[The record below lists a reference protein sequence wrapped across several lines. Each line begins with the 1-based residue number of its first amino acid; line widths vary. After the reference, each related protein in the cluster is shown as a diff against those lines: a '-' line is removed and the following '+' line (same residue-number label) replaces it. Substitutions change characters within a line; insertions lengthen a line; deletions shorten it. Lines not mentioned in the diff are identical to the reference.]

1 MIKYLFKSL
10 ISPQVHIPPRRHPK
24 TFVFEMRCEVT
35 SSKASNVLLSREL
48 IVPTYKH
55 VCRGEKKKVNLGYNN
70 DPNVLKVEKNT
81 LISYPEKRKLKDEES
96 QISRDWE
103 VLSTF
108 FNIHQILPTWLNCG
122 HSWGH
127 FDVEEGQWTG
137 CMGKV
142 RIIYNDY

>member
-1 MIKYLFKSL
+1 M
-10 ISPQVHIPPRRHPK
+10 
-24 TFVFEMRCEVT
+24 T
-35 SSKASNVLLSREL
+35 SREASNVLLSREL

-70 DPNVLKVEKNT
+70 DPLSFKVENNA
-81 LISYPEKRKLKDEES
+81 IIPYPGKRYIKGTAA
-96 QISRDWE
+96 QISPHWE

-122 HSWGH
+122 YSWGY
-127 FDVEEGQWTG
+127 FDEEEGQWTG

-142 RIIYNDY
+142 RIIYK